1 METATTTIMVP
12 GPDGR
17 ELCVES
23 GGDPHGRA
31 VLVHDGTPNSRHLY
45 PPLLADA
52 ERDGIRLLSYDR
64 PGYGRSTAQP
74 GRSVADCAN
83 DVRAIASALGI
94 HRMGVW
100 GISGGGPHALACA
113 ALLPDLVCAVGS
125 LASIAPYG
133 VPGLDFFSGMGAD
146 NLDDITLF
154 LSDPVAARKK
164 SRQDRDE
171 FLEVTPEQLA
181 ASWATLLS
189 GADLA
194 ALNDD
199 LAEYMVSSM
208 KDGLEPGDQGWWDDA
223 CADMADWGF
232 GFADISVPVQLWHGE
247 QDRFVPFQHGQ
258 WLAAQIPGVEAH
270 LTQADGHLTLL
281 DHVPEVHE
289 WLLERF

>member
-100 GISGGGPHALACA
+100 GISGGGPTRWPVLRCCPTSSARWARWRRSPPTGSRASTSSA
-113 ALLPDLVCAVGS
+113 AWARTTSTTSPCSCPTRSPPGRSPGRTETSSWRSRPNSWRRAGRHCS
-125 LASIAPYG
+125 PAPIWRRSTTTS
-133 VPGLDFFSGMGAD
+133 PS
-146 NLDDITLF
+146 TW
-154 LSDPVAARKK
+154 SAR
-164 SRQDRDE
+164 
-171 FLEVTPEQLA
+171 
-181 ASWATLLS
+181 
-189 GADLA
+189 
-194 ALNDD
+194 
-199 LAEYMVSSM
+199 
-208 KDGLEPGDQGWWDDA
+208 
-223 CADMADWGF
+223 
-232 GFADISVPVQLWHGE
+232 
-247 QDRFVPFQHGQ
+247 
-258 WLAAQIPGVEAH
+258 
-270 LTQADGHLTLL
+270 
-281 DHVPEVHE
+281 
-289 WLLERF
+289 